1 MQTNTQELD
10 DTCKTG
16 KMKRQTSAVKSKF
29 KSLCNVRIDYQYNKN
44 VDSFVKKKML
54 IPVIT
59 EFSYSYQKCR
69 LQVSCRVV
77 NAQKQAHQQPSNYQE
92 EELLCVAF

>member
-16 KMKRQTSAVKSKF
+16 KMKRQTPAVKSKF

-44 VDSFVKKKML
+44 VDPFVQKK
-54 IPVIT
+54 
-59 EFSYSYQKCR
+59 C
-69 LQVSCRVV
+69 
-77 NAQKQAHQQPSNYQE
+77 
-92 EELLCVAF
+92 